1 MILLET
7 ISQRIIKIVNALG
20 GNKSEFARRINL
32 TPAYISKL
40 DKKPDMIPSDRT
52 ITDICREFNV
62 SEHWLRTGEGDMF
75 IQLSEDADFIRVMTE
90 IQVSDDELIK
100 SILMAYWDLPND
112 KKAAIRDLVD
122 GILKR
127 YSKKENAGQ

>member
-1 MILLET
+1 MSTMGERIADCITASGLT
-7 ISQRIIKIVNALG
+7 KTAFATKINVSQPFISRLASG
-20 GNKSEFARRINL
+20 
-32 TPAYISKL
+32 
-40 DKKPDMIPSDRT
+40 DKVPSDRT
-52 ITDICREFNV
+52 IADICREFNV

-100 SILMAYWDLPND
+100 SILMAYWDLPDD

>member
-1 MILLET
+1 MET
-7 ISQRIIKIVNALG
+7 ISQRIIKIVNTLG

-62 SEHWLRTGEGDMF
+62 SEHWLRTGDGEMF

-100 SILMAYWDLPND
+100 SILMAYWDLPDD

-127 YSKKENAGQ
+127 YSKK